1 MMENQVSNTMKKC
14 GIVSLVFGILTIVAG
29 IGFGVVSVLNGA
41 KLLVHKSDMMF
52 QRMEEALSVML
63 L

>member
-1 MMENQVSNTMKKC
+1 MENQVSNTMKKC

-52 QRMEEALSVML
+52 
-63 L
+63 